1 MATVGSTN
9 LTLSDWAKRTDPD
22 GKVPVIVE
30 LMSETN
36 AILED
41 AIVIEGNQ
49 SDGHKTVVR
58 TGLPTATWRML
69 NYGVQPQKSTTAP
82 IYDKCGMLETISE
95 VDADLLGMGG
105 DINAM
110 RLSEDRAFI
119 EGMNNQMATAMFY
132 GNAQTDPEQI
142 TGLAPRYSD
151 LSAGNGANIIDC
163 GGTGSDNTSVWLI
176 AWDEMTCF
184 LTFPKGSK
192 AGLQHI
198 DMSPNGPIHLQDA
211 AGGKYLGYSTHYK
224 WNVGVVVKDW
234 RYVVRLA
241 NIDVSS
247 ISSVNLIDKMSQALE
262 TIQTTTMGKLC
273 FYMNRTVRTELRR
286 QTHNKTNVNLTLE
299 SAGGKAVKDFDGVP
313 VRLCDAILNTEAR
326 VV

>member
-1 MATVGSTN
+1 MATVGSSN
-9 LTLSDWAKRTDPD
+9 LTLSDWANRTDPN

-30 LMSETN
+30 LMSQSN
-36 AILED
+36 PILED
-41 AIVIEGNQ
+41 AVVIEGNQ

-110 RLSEDRAFI
+110 RMSEDRAFI
-119 EGMNNQMATAMFY
+119 EGMNNQMATALFY
-132 GNAQTDPEQI
+132 GNASTDPEQI
-142 TGLAPRYSD
+142 TGLSPRYSD
-151 LSAGNGANIIDC
+151 KSADNGSNIIDC

-184 LTFPKGSK
+184 MTFPKGTK
-192 AGLQHI
+192 AGLHHI
-198 DMSPNGPIHLQDA
+198 DMSKDGPIHLEDA

-234 RYVVRLA
+234 RYVVRAA
-241 NIDVSS
+241 NIDVSD
-247 ISSVNLIDKMSQALE
+247 IANVNLIDKMSEMLE
-262 TIQTTTMGKLC
+262 TIQTTNLGKLC

-286 QTHNKTNVNLTLE
+286 QIHNKSNVNITLDT
-299 SAGGKAVKDFDGVP
+299 AGGKTVTAFDGVP
-313 VRLCDAILNTEAR
+313 VRLSDALLNTEAR